1 MEQPFFKAKVVYDE
15 QTDEHLLH
23 LDEDWCRENDWKIG
37 DSINW
42 EVVGDQAIATNTT
55 AQERKNVMKYVLVET
70 VSIFRQ
76 RYVILAKSEEHA
88 RDEVTMMDHEFKEFS
103 QLHLDEI
110 INSSR
115 ILTEDQVI
123 ELCDSDNDYL
133 TTWSREEKLKNL
145 VNKLNYEV

>member
-23 LDEDWCRENDWKIG
+23 LDEDWCRENDWTIG